1 MTSRDRSVLT
11 PSASRQKLLFL
22 YFFIFGLCGSS
33 WIVRLPEVRSLLDLS
48 TAGLGWLLVSGS
60 VGALAALLNS
70 GRYISRFGARHAI
83 GLGFGLLTVSMIIMG
98 AGVIAGSL
106 PVVIAGALIS
116 GAAFGLGDV
125 GINVEGADLE
135 KRAQRSLLPQLHGAY
150 SLGTF
155 AGAGVGTLCGALL
168 VDLFWQQTVLAV
180 ALALVVSAS
189 LRFLPRNTGVSGAE
203 SPSKRASA
211 SSARPQSRT
220 RLTSRL
226 LFLGIGILG
235 VTLAEGAANDWLT
248 IAVVDD
254 FNLSATVAG
263 ITFACA
269 MTGMVVVRFT
279 AGRAIDRWGRV
290 VALRASAI
298 VGVVGVLAVIFAPT
312 IYVAWV
318 GAAMWGAGVALGFPL
333 FISASADGEN
343 SSGRVAVVSTFGYI
357 SFLVGPPLLGFLGE
371 SWGVLNMFFVV
382 AGLLVLSVVFAGAAK
397 PLAAK
402 PVLGDRR
409 SWRRRTR

>member
-1 MTSRDRSVLT
+1 M
-11 PSASRQKLLFL
+11 
-22 YFFIFGLCGSS
+22 FGLCGSS
-33 WIVRLPEVRSLLDLS
+33 WIVRLPEVRSLLDLT

-60 VGALAALLNS
+60 VGALIALLNS

-83 GLGFGLLTVSMIIMG
+83 GVGFGLLAVSMIIMG
-98 AGVIAGSL
+98 AGAIAGSL
-106 PVVIAGALIS
+106 PVVIVGGLVS

-135 KRAQRSLLPQLHGAY
+135 KQARRSLLPQLHGAY

-155 AGAGVGTLCGALL
+155 AGAGVGTLCGAL
-168 VDLFWQQTVLAV
+168 VIDLFWQQTVLAV
-180 ALALVVSAS
+180 SLALVVSFS
-189 LRFLPRNTGVSGAE
+189 LRYLPGNTGIPAFESEQESGKAT
-203 SPSKRASA
+203 SNPRQT
-211 SSARPQSRT
+211 RSRT
-220 RLTSRL
+220 RLTTRL

-279 AGRAIDRWGRV
+279 GGRAVDRWGRV

-298 VGVVGVLAVIFAPT
+298 VGILGVLTIIFAPT
-312 IYVAWV
+312 IYLAWA

-333 FISASADGEN
+333 FISAATDGEN

-357 SFLVGPPLLGFLGE
+357 AFLVGPPLLGFLGE
-371 SWGVLNMFFVV
+371 SWGVLNMFYVV
-382 AGLLVLSVVFAGAAK
+382 AGLLVVSVVFAGAAK
-397 PLAAK
+397 PLGPK

-409 SWRRRTR
+409 SWRRQTQ